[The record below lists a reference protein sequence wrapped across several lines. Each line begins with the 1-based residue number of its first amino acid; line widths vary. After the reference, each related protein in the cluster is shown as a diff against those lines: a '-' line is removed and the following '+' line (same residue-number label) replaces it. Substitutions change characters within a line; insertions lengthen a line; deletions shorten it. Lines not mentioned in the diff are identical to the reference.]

1 MTTDPSA
8 ARPGKIAGLVL
19 IGVAAV
25 STVLGVVTLLGG
37 NGDSEAGQQPQ
48 SSAPAASQPS
58 VAPPS
63 TSGSSPGSSS
73 AAPTTTTTT
82 PPVSTTAAPT
92 STAPGPGQGPGQPGT
107 PSTKD
112 QPVRIYNNSTIADLA
127 SRAQNDLKGHGW
139 NVVETGN
146 YSQGIIP
153 TTTVYFVPGT
163 AEEAAARALAAE
175 FGIRAEPRFE
185 GIKDSRP
192 GLILIVTK
200 DYRGAAGKE

>member
-25 STVLGVVTLLGG
+25 ATVLGVVTLVGG
-37 NGDSEAGQQPQ
+37 NGDSEAGQQPE
-48 SSAPAASQPS
+48 SSAPAASQPP
-58 VAPPS
+58 ATPS
-63 TSGSSPGSSS
+63 TPGSTPSS
-73 AAPTTTTTT
+73 AAPTTTAPPVTTT
-82 PPVSTTAAPT
+82 SVPT
-92 STAPGPGQGPGQPGT
+92 SAPAPGPGQPGA

-112 QPVRIYNNSTIADLA
+112 QPVRVYNNSTIPDLA
-127 SRAQNDLKGHGW
+127 STARNDLVGRGW
-139 NVVETGN
+139 NVIETGN
-146 YSQGIIP
+146 YSGGKIP

-175 FGIRAEPRFE
+175 FDIRVEPRFD
-185 GIKDSRP
+185 GIKDSSP

-200 DYRGAAGKE
+200 DYSAPQGKE

>member
-25 STVLGVVTLLGG
+25 ATVLGVVTLVGG
-37 NGDSEAGQQPQ
+37 NGDSEAGQQPE

-58 VAPPS
+58 ATPS
-63 TSGSSPGSSS
+63 TPGSTPSS
-73 AAPTTTTTT
+73 AAPTTTAPPVTTT
-82 PPVSTTAAPT
+82 SVPT
-92 STAPGPGQGPGQPGT
+92 SAPAPGPGQPGA

-112 QPVRIYNNSTIADLA
+112 QPVRVYNNSTIPDLA
-127 SRAQNDLKGHGW
+127 STARNDLVGRGW
-139 NVVETGN
+139 NVIETGN
-146 YSQGIIP
+146 YSGGKIP

-175 FGIRAEPRFE
+175 FDIRVEPRFD
-185 GIKDSRP
+185 GIKGSSP

-200 DYRGAAGKE
+200 DYSAPQGKE

>member
-25 STVLGVVTLLGG
+25 STVLGVVTLVGG

-63 TSGSSPGSSS
+63 TSGSSP
-73 AAPTTTTTT
+73 ARPTTTTTA
-82 PPVSTTAAPT
+82 PPVTTTAVPT
-92 STAPGPGQGPGQPGT
+92 TAPAPGSGQPGT

-139 NVVETGN
+139 NVIETGN

-175 FGIRAEPRFE
+175 FGIRSEPRFD
-185 GIKDSRP
+185 GIKDSSP

>member
-37 NGDSEAGQQPQ
+37 NGDSEAGQQPE

-58 VAPPS
+58 VTPPS
-63 TSGSSPGSSS
+63 TSESSPGQTPSS
-73 AAPTTTTTT
+73 AAPTTTT
-82 PPVSTTAAPT
+82 PPVTTTAVPT
-92 STAPGPGQGPGQPGT
+92 SAGPGAGPGQPGT

-112 QPVRIYNNSTIADLA
+112 QPVRVYNNSTVADLA
-127 SRAQNDLKGHGW
+127 SKARDDLAAHGW

-175 FGIRAEPRFE
+175 FGIRSEPRFE

>member
-25 STVLGVVTLLGG
+25 STVIGVVTLLGG
-37 NGDSEAGQQPQ
+37 NGDSEAGQPPQ
-48 SSAPAASQPS
+48 SSAPAVSQPS
-58 VAPPS
+58 AAPPS
-63 TSGSSPGSSS
+63 TPESTPSS
-73 AAPTTTTTT
+73 AAPTTA
-82 PPVSTTAAPT
+82 PPATTTAAPT
-92 STAPGPGQGPGQPGT
+92 SAAPVPGSGQPGT

-127 SRAQNDLKGHGW
+127 SRVRDDLTGHGW

-200 DYRGAAGKE
+200 DYRGATGKE

>member
-37 NGDSEAGQQPQ
+37 NGDSEAGQQPPQ
-48 SSAPAASQPS
+48 SSAPPASQPS
-58 VAPPS
+58 AAPPS
-63 TSGSSPGSSS
+63 TPGSEPGTSS
-73 AAPTTTTTT
+73 AAPTTTTA
-82 PPVSTTAAPT
+82 PPITTAPPATSAP
-92 STAPGPGQGPGQPGT
+92 APGSGEPGT

-127 SRAQNDLKGHGW
+127 SRARNDLTGHGW
-139 NVVETGN
+139 NVIETGN

-175 FGIRAEPRFE
+175 FGIRVEPRFD
-185 GIKDSRP
+185 GIKDSSP